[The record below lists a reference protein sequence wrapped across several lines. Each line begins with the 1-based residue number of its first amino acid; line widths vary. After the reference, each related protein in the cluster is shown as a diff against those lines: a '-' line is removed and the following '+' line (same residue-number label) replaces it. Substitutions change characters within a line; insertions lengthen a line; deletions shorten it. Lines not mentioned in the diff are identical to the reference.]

1 MTNLVNG
8 LPDIWDGVAEEKFVS
23 SFKEM
28 MTGFN
33 GVDDTLESYA
43 VALEKSADNM
53 EAADKQYA
61 KTIGA
66 IG

>member
-1 MTNLVNG
+1 
-8 LPDIWDGVAEEKFVS
+8 
-23 SFKEM
+23 